1 MVGLEGIIIFG
12 IPCLL
17 VGTGIF
23 FIIKSGKNQNKK
35 KAFFFISLGINL
47 IVSPLSLF
55 IGGMATDSG
64 DQSLFWNGFFFIQGI
79 PLLVFLASVILLLIN
94 RKKDFS

>member
-1 MVGLEGIIIFG
+1 MIMVDFEGIIFLG

-23 FIIKSGKNQNKK
+23 FIIKSGKKQN
-35 KAFFFISLGINL
+35 
-47 IVSPLSLF
+47 LF

-64 DQSLFWNGFFFIQGI
+64 DQSLFF
-79 PLLVFLASVILLLIN
+79 
-94 RKKDFS
+94 